1 MSANPGP
8 TASPLKG
15 AKRLVA
21 EHVEQL
27 VAVRHHL
34 VFGMHV
40 DPFSKGCIDR
50 VVGAEALIYTPALG
64 PDPVRSPAVR
74 QAAGASS

>member
-1 MSANPGP
+1 MSADPGP

-21 EHVEQL
+21 EHVEQI
-27 VAVRHHL
+27 VVVRHHL

-40 DPFSKGCIDR
+40 DPFSNACNEDR
-50 VVGAEALIYTPALG
+50 GANRCVGPG
-64 PDPVRSPAVR
+64 RGDD